1 MDIMRL
7 VFEHALD
14 LAVGGGIGDHGEA
27 TAELLAL
34 SCRDRSSIEAAR
46 VRVMGLVMT
55 RPHDGAGQ
63 TALRLLD
70 EALRRGDETRR
81 WRLHR
86 RFDPWDVVAN
96 ARSA

>member
-1 MDIMRL
+1 MDTMRL

-14 LAVGGGIGDHGEA
+14 LAVGGGIEDHGEA

-34 SCRDRSSIEAAR
+34 SCHDRSAIEAAR
-46 VRVMGLVMT
+46 VRAMGLVMT

-70 EALRRGDETRR
+70 EALRRGDEGRR
-81 WRLHR
+81 WRLYR